1 MTTQSDI
8 KKLAE
13 QMAGSMNS
21 FDDIKDFQKQLMQS
35 FIDTALEAEMEDHL
49 GYPKHEKADK
59 PNKRNGHTKKT
70 VRSDTGDLE
79 ISTPRDRGGS
89 FEPVLV
95 SNTKP
100 NN

>member
-13 QMAGSMNS
+13 QMAGSMKS

-59 PNKRNGHTKKT
+59 PNKRNGHTEKPSVATQAILRYPPQET
-70 VRSDTGDLE
+70 VIAALSLH
-79 ISTPRDRGGS
+79 
-89 FEPVLV
+89 
-95 SNTKP
+95 
-100 NN
+100 

>member
-13 QMAGSMNS
+13 QTAGSIKS

-49 GYPKHEKADK
+49 GYLSMRK
-59 PNKRNGHTKKT
+59 PINLTSAMGTLKRPSAVTQAILRYPPQET
-70 VRSDTGDLE
+70 VTALLNL
-79 ISTPRDRGGS
+79 P
-89 FEPVLV
+89 
-95 SNTKP
+95 
-100 NN
+100 